1 MDSKTVILVLC
12 VLFAACFMS
21 DTEAVYSNN
30 PPNNGRRSIT
40 SVYLIRFYFLLLN
53 SFYKLVT
60 FQMISYGYVV
70 NRNGIKFRVRQLLME
85 SSIGLQDMDNQFQL
99 NYFDQITSG
108 RTTTVLTENVSQ
120 RVPIN
125 LV

>member
-1 MDSKTVILVLC
+1 
-12 VLFAACFMS
+12 
-21 DTEAVYSNN
+21 
-30 PPNNGRRSIT
+30 
-40 SVYLIRFYFLLLN
+40 
-53 SFYKLVT
+53 
-60 FQMISYGYVV
+60 MISYGNVV
-70 NRNGIKFRVRQLLME
+70 NRNGIKFIVRQLLME
-85 SSIGLQDMDNQFQL
+85 SSIGLQDTDNQFQL